1 MRKVYLLALGLSLL
15 AFTSCQKEDSLVPA
29 QYNEQGNVD
38 NVARTAAIA
47 LTEGFETGTKTSY
60 ASATVTLASGS
71 WTMADALIGTSTSDR
86 KSGLASARL
95 VNTGSLTMNF
105 NLLNGASSVSIQS
118 AKFGTDANSSYELWS
133 STNSGST
140 WTKVGNTVT
149 VSGTTLVTTNF
160 TLNITGN
167 VRFQVRKVS
176 GGAARLNI
184 DNIQVTDNPGTTST
198 TPTRDNN
205 MALGNPSGATNL
217 VANENNFL
225 MDKQMY
231 TLSYNRSRGIPNWVS
246 WHLSPA
252 WKGSAP
258 RSTSFTTDNT
268 LPTGWYRVTTSDY
281 TNSGFDRGHMCP
293 SEDRDFSSTEN
304 QITFTMTNVVPQAP
318 INNQQTWRLLE
329 EYCRTLMNAGN
340 ELYIV
345 CGGRGNGGTGSN
357 GGTTNWI
364 ASNKVAVPA
373 SVWKVIVVLP
383 TGSNDVSR
391 VTNSTR
397 VIAVNVP
404 NTQSVSPTNW
414 GQYRVSVDALE
425 SLLGYDFLANVPTT
439 VQSVIEAAV
448 DNGPTQ

>member
-1 MRKVYLLALGLSLL
+1 MKKAFLFAFFLLLIFGLL
-15 AFTSCQKEDSLVPA
+15 SCKREDSPLPA
-29 QYNEQGNVD
+29 PIKSTD
-38 NVARTAAIA
+38 SIIA
-47 LTEGFETGTKTSY
+47 KIYLTEGFETDVKPIYSP
-60 ASATVTLASGS
+60 ASVTLESGS
-71 WTMADALIGTSTSDR
+71 WTLADALIGKSTSDR
-86 KSGLASARL
+86 KSGLSSARL

-105 NLLNGASSVSIQS
+105 NLTNGASSVSIQS
-118 AKFGTDANSSYELWS
+118 AKFGSDANSSYELWS

-149 VSGTTLVTTNF
+149 VSSDSLVTTIF
-160 TLNITGN
+160 TTNIITGN

-176 GGAARLNI
+176 GGPARLNI
-184 DNIQVTDNPGTTST
+184 DNIQVVDNPATDHK

-205 MALGNPSGATNL
+205 MALGNPSGASNL
-217 VANENNFL
+217 VTNGDNFL

-258 RSTSFTTDNT
+258 LSTSFTTDNT
-268 LPTGWYRVTTSDY
+268 LPIGWYRVTTSDY

-304 QITFTMTNVVPQAP
+304 RITFTMTNVVPQAP

-329 EYCRTLMNAGN
+329 EYCRTLMNSGN

-364 ASNKVAVPA
+364 ANNKVAVPA
-373 SVWKVIVVLP
+373 SLWKVIVVLP
-383 TGSNDVSR
+383 TGTNDASR
-391 VTNSTR
+391 VTTSTR

-414 GQYRVSVDALE
+414 GQYRVSVDFLE
-425 SLLGYDFLANVPTT
+425 SLLGYNFLSDVPTS
-439 VQSVIEAAV
+439 VQSVIESVV